1 MWTDIVCVLFACV
14 AANHLGLID
23 AIKEVLGRE
32 IPIVGCAKCLTF
44 WMTLPVCLLHHTG
57 IVRAA
62 AISLLSA
69 YLTIWLELFMGFIDK
84 KFEKLYDT
92 IYSTTTTTDADA
104 DGTVSCKG
112 YTDSPVSDL

>member
-1 MWTDIVCVLFACV
+1 MWTDIACVLFACV

-23 AIKEVLGRE
+23 AIKEILGRE

-44 WMTLPVCLLHHTG
+44 WVTLPVCLLHHTC

-62 AISLLSA
+62 AISFLSA

-92 IYSTTTTTDADA
+92 IYSTTPTTDADTN
-104 DGTVSCKG
+104 GTDQSNGNTKG
-112 YTDSPVSDL
+112 SVSDL